1 LRKRPLTFQSL
12 LKYRTSEQP
21 QRDFVHWI
29 DSSVLTPTDM
39 GERPAG
45 KTLDRIDSNG
55 DYAHENCRWAT
66 PKEQCAT
73 RRPLDVAG
81 AKNPNW
87 RGGISLSYRR
97 MVGAL

>member
-1 LRKRPLTFQSL
+1 
-12 LKYRTSEQP
+12 
-21 QRDFVHWI
+21 
-29 DSSVLTPTDM
+29 M

-73 RRPLDVAG
+73 RRPLRQRDARRGRDIRDRLSAG
-81 AKNPNW
+81 VRIMSPRVLLVDDEAN
-87 RGGISLSYRR
+87 IRR